1 MNRII
6 VPITAAV
13 SAVICAAIVTL
24 FARGQGLGGSSA
36 AADLSPMAVITAT
49 APLDVVSAQASSTAS
64 PSSSSS
70 SGSQATTSVSQPA
83 SGELRT
89 YSAGDGGTATFRF
102 DGRTVSLESANPN
115 AGWDTFVD
123 SQGPREIELDFVS
136 GSRTLRMNAEVDD
149 GALRVRLEERKSSDG
164 NSGRSDDDDSDS
176 SEDDDDSHSGSNRG
190 RDHDEDD

>member
-36 AADLSPMAVITAT
+36 AADLSPIAVFTAT
-49 APLDVVSAQASSTAS
+49 APQDAVSAQASSTSS
-64 PSSSSS
+64 PSSSS
-70 SGSQATTSVSQPA
+70 GAQATTPVSQPV

-89 YSAGDGGTATFRF
+89 YSASDGGSATFRF

-115 AGWDTFVD
+115 PGWDTFVD

-136 GSRTLRMNAEVDD
+136 GTRELRLNAEVED
-149 GALRVRLEERKSSDG
+149 GALRVRLEERTSSND
-164 NSGRSDDDDSDS
+164 NNGRSDDDDSDR
-176 SEDDDDSHSGSNRG
+176 SEDDDDHSGSGNRG